1 MMQTQALFM
10 MSANTCAR
18 CGALNLRRSRI
29 RNVFE
34 WLVAFVLIPYR
45 CRLCDFRE
53 LKIRFMD
60 MHPGGERH
68 HTDGGAA

>member
-1 MMQTQALFM
+1 M
-10 MSANTCAR
+10 
-18 CGALNLRRSRI
+18 NLRRSRI

-53 LKIRFMD
+53 MKIRFMD

-68 HTDGGAA
+68 HTDRGAA